1 MLMKAF
7 SYAMIGVLA
16 FGLATTAFGTAQT
29 LLNL

>member
-7 SYAMIGVLA
+7 SYAMIGLFA
-16 FGLATTAFGTAQT
+16 FGLATTAIGTAHA

>member
-16 FGLATTAFGTAQT
+16 FGLATTAVGTASA
-29 LLNL
+29 LMNP

>member
-7 SYAMIGVLA
+7 SYGMIGVLA
-16 FGLATTAFGTAQT
+16 FGLATTAVGTAEA